1 MKLKK
6 WLPEYKKITY
16 AEYKA
21 LPDYDR
27 WEIEEE
33 FRGFNRREQIHAS
46 QGWRLVTEEEKKRL
60 GIVHEKEKN
69 RYETSLKIGGIDERG
84 NYTALSHRWENG
96 CIGKEKVWDRNRR
109 I

>member
-6 WLPEYKKITY
+6 WLSEYKKIIY
-16 AEYKA
+16 AEYKS

-33 FRGFNRREQIHAS
+33 FRRFNRREQIHAS
-46 QGWRLVTEEEKKRL
+46 QNWRPMTEEEREQL
-60 GIVHEKEKN
+60 EIILEKERI

-96 CIGKEKVWDRNRR
+96 
-109 I
+109 

>member
-1 MKLKK
+1 MKFKK

-46 QGWRLVTEEEKKRL
+46 QGWRLVHQ
-60 GIVHEKEKN
+60 IIIN
-69 RYETSLKIGGIDERG
+69 
-84 NYTALSHRWENG
+84 
-96 CIGKEKVWDRNRR
+96 
-109 I
+109 

>member
-21 LPDYDR
+21 LPYYER

-33 FRGFNRREQIHAS
+33 FRQFNRREQIHAS
-46 QGWRLVTEEEKKRL
+46 QNWRPMTEEEKKQL
-60 GIVHEKEKN
+60 EIVLEKERI
-69 RYETSLKIGGIDERG
+69 RYETNLKIGGIDERG

-96 CIGKEKVWDRNRR
+96 
-109 I
+109 

>member
-60 GIVHEKEKN
+60 GIVLEKEKN

-96 CIGKEKVWDRNRR
+96 CDGTNLGENVSL
-109 I
+109 